1 MLGSGPFAEDVDAD
15 VGEVEGDSGGEGG
28 VYWEGEAG
36 EVNQGGD
43 GSGDEGGVAGILF
56 EALDKAADAVV
67 FAADFWLEAGFDEG
81 EELTI
86 AEGLGGAGAEL
97 EEVFE
102 GDFGVLGELEVVEGD
117 RGFGVGGEGLAVGGE
132 VEHGGKGEG

>member
-1 MLGSGPFAEDVDAD
+1 MTIEKFSFLRGGPFAEDVDAD
-15 VGEVEGDSGGEGG
+15 VGEIEGDPGGECG

-56 EALDKAADAVV
+56 EALDEAADAVV
-67 FAADFWLEAGFDEG
+67 FAADFLLEAGFDEG

-86 AEGLGGAGAEL
+86 AEGLGGAGADL
-97 EEVFE
+97 EEV
-102 GDFGVLGELEVVEGD
+102 L
-117 RGFGVGGEGLAVGGE
+117 
-132 VEHGGKGEG
+132 

>member
-1 MLGSGPFAEDVDAD
+1 MTIEKFSFLRGGPFAEDVDAD
-15 VGEVEGDSGGEGG
+15 VGEVESDSSGEGG

-67 FAADFWLEAGFDEG
+67 FAADFLLEAGFDEG
-81 EELTI
+81 EEFTI
-86 AEGLGGAGAEL
+86 AEGLGGAGADL
-97 EEVFE
+97 EEV
-102 GDFGVLGELEVVEGD
+102 L
-117 RGFGVGGEGLAVGGE
+117 
-132 VEHGGKGEG
+132 